1 MLQTYSAEQP
11 YRAEQP
17 GFSEDRTQTF
27 DLAYFIGIAKRR
39 AFHFAIPFVLV
50 LTIGFLIVA
59 IQRPIY
65 EAEAKILVEFPEIP
79 TDLVEPTVTAAATE
93 RIQVIQQRLMSRDSL
108 VPIVQKFNLF
118 PSERKW
124 MSDTQVLDLMRQRA
138 VIALVD
144 VNTAVAGNDGAVR
157 QAPIRFAK
165 DSAVAFTVS
174 FDYENPDLATKV
186 ANELLTSILNED
198 VRSRTSR
205 ATETTE
211 FLAAEVQ
218 RLQTKLDTIN
228 NQISQAKQQAANGQ
242 LGSQDS
248 SDQQKL
254 QAQELASMKAD
265 LLQKS
270 SVYSDEFPAIKALR
284 KRIAALQQQIA
295 QTAKQQTSTPGVD
308 IDALQQEQDSTQ
320 KDLDEES
327 KKLTAAR
334 LGEAMERN
342 QQSEHLQVIEQPII
356 PQKPIKP
363 NRPKLFVLS
372 SALATVAGFGV
383 VLLAELL
390 DRSIRGTR
398 DLIGVVDSR
407 LLVAIPFIP
416 TAGELARRKRKII
429 YLSIFLATFLLV
441 GVAAALYIG
450 IEIDFSWFDRSWIDS
465 LTRLS
470 K

>member
-1 MLQTYSAEQP
+1 
-11 YRAEQP
+11 
-17 GFSEDRTQTF
+17 
-27 DLAYFIGIAKRR
+27 
-39 AFHFAIPFVLV
+39 
-50 LTIGFLIVA
+50 
-59 IQRPIY
+59 
-65 EAEAKILVEFPEIP
+65 
-79 TDLVEPTVTAAATE
+79 
-93 RIQVIQQRLMSRDSL
+93 
-108 VPIVQKFNLF
+108 
-118 PSERKW
+118 
-124 MSDTQVLDLMRQRA
+124 
-138 VIALVD
+138 
-144 VNTAVAGNDGAVR
+144 
-157 QAPIRFAK
+157 
-165 DSAVAFTVS
+165 
-174 FDYENPDLATKV
+174 
-186 ANELLTSILNED
+186 
-198 VRSRTSR
+198 
-205 ATETTE
+205 
-211 FLAAEVQ
+211 
-218 RLQTKLDTIN
+218 
-228 NQISQAKQQAANGQ
+228 
-242 LGSQDS
+242 
-248 SDQQKL
+248 
-254 QAQELASMKAD
+254 MKAD

-284 KRIAALQQQIA
+284 KRIAALQQQIV

-320 KDLDEES
+320 KDLDDES

-450 IEIDFSWFDRSWIDS
+450 IEIDFSWFDRSWINS